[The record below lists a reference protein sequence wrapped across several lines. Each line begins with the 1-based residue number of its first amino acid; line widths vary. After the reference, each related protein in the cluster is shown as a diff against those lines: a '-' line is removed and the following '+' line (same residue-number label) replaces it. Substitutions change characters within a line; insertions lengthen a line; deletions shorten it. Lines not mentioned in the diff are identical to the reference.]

1 MLREGPG
8 INNSGRGGTG
18 DSKFNINFSDQV
30 LLTFPFHDKHF
41 WILAGIRKCGILIG
55 LCK

>member
-1 MLREGPG
+1 MLCEGPG

-18 DSKFNINFSDQV
+18 DSKFNINFSDHV

-41 WILAGIRKCGILIG
+41 
-55 LCK
+55 